1 MMNRILKLATI
12 CAAGIFVN
20 GCGDTS
26 PVAKADMSKVLRVAF
41 AVAESGFDPQAQSD
55 VYSGYVMRAIF
66 EPLYEIEHL
75 VRPFKLRTN
84 TAEAMPEIS
93 DGGKTYTIKIQKG
106 IFFKDD
112 PAFEGKKRE
121 LVAEDYVFGIKRVWD
136 PKILSPRSNDY
147 LEFGFIGA
155 DEFNESAKKNGWD
168 PDLPIEGLK
177 AIDRYTL
184 QLKLKKPDPLLL
196 QWLAFYTSTPIARE
210 VWTKYKDTANK
221 INNNPVG
228 TGPYYLKE
236 WVRSSKTVLE
246 VNPVY
251 RGMKFPE
258 TSDDPADKDLI
269 AQMKG
274 KTLPAIGKIE
284 ISIIEESNPRLLAFR
299 GKNIDIVDVPTDLVD
314 SAMPGLKLA
323 DDLKSSNVNW
333 QRAVLPALSYMYF
346 NIEDP
351 TTGGYTKD
359 KIALRRAI
367 IMSFDSDEYVRLVWR
382 GHAMPAAQ
390 MIPPTMIGHDARVK
404 NASKFDPAAAKA
416 LLDKFGYI
424 DIDGD
429 GWRDLPDGKPLVMN
443 FFSTPAARDREID
456 EFWKKSLDAINVK
469 SNYNKQKW
477 PDLLKQAKAKQLQS
491 WTVGWNSALPDG
503 LTFPSLLYSPKI
515 GQANYSN
522 FKNEEFDKL
531 YEQARYMEHGPER
544 VQLMRKLDEI
554 ANSFS
559 VWENGIYRYEN
570 TLVHPW
576 VMGFKKHPFVN
587 SPWWMYD
594 IDTSKLPQ
602 KS

>member
-20 GCGDTS
+20 GCGDPNPT
-26 PVAKADMSKVLRVAF
+26 AKADLNKVLRVAF
-41 AVAESGFDPQAQSD
+41 QVAESGFDPQAQSD

-66 EPLYEIEHL
+66 EPLYEVEHL
-75 VRPFKLRTN
+75 ARPVKLRTN
-84 TAEAMPEIS
+84 TAEAMPEIT
-93 DGGKTYTIKIQKG
+93 DGGKTWTIKLRKG
-106 IFFKDD
+106 IYFKDD

-121 LVAEDYVFGIKRVWD
+121 LVAADYVFGIKRVWD
-136 PKILSPRSNDY
+136 PKILSPRTNDY
-147 LEFGFIGA
+147 LEFGFVGA
-155 DEFNESAKKNGWD
+155 DEFYESAKKNGWN
-168 PDLPIEGLK
+168 PELPIEGLK

-184 QLKLKKPDPLLL
+184 QFQLKKPDPILMS
-196 QWLAFYTSTPIARE
+196 WLATYTSTPVARE
-210 VWTKYKDTANK
+210 VWLKYKDSSNK
-221 INNNPVG
+221 INSNPVG
-228 TGPYYLKE
+228 TGPYFLKE

-258 TSDDPADKDLI
+258 SSADPTDQPLI

-274 KTLPAIGKIE
+274 KTLPAIGRIE

-299 GKNIDIVDVPTDLVD
+299 GKNIDIVDVPSDLVD
-314 SAMPGLKLA
+314 SATPGMKLDPA
-323 DDLKSSNVNW
+323 LAAANVNW
-333 QRAVLPALSYMYF
+333 QRVLLPALFYMYF
-346 NIEDP
+346 NMEDSVI
-351 TTGGYTKD
+351 GGYSKD

-382 GHAMPAAQ
+382 GHALPAAQ
-390 MIPPTMIGHDARVK
+390 IIPPPMIGHDDRVK
-404 NASKFDPAAAKA
+404 NLSKYDPKTANA
-416 LLDKFGYI
+416 LLDKFGYV
-424 DIDGD
+424 DKDGD
-429 GWRDLPDGKPLVMN
+429 GWRDMPDGKPLEVMFN
-443 FFSTPAARDREID
+443 STPAARDREID
-456 EFWKKSLDAINVK
+456 EFWKKSLDALKVK

-477 PDLLKQAKAKQLQS
+477 PDLLKQAKAKQLQT
-491 WTVGWNSALPDG
+491 WTVGWFAALPDG

-522 FKNEEFDKL
+522 FKNEEFDKTF
-531 YEQARYMEHGPER
+531 EQARYMEHGPER

-554 ANSFS
+554 AASFS
-559 VWENGIYRYEN
+559 VWENGVYRFEN

-576 VMGFKKHPFVN
+576 VMGYKKHPFVN

-594 IDTSKLPQ
+594 IDTTKLP

>member
-20 GCGDTS
+20 GCGDPNPT
-26 PVAKADMSKVLRVAF
+26 AKADLNKVLRVAF
-41 AVAESGFDPQAQSD
+41 QVAESGFDPQAQSD
-55 VYSGYVMRAIF
+55 VYSGYVMRSIF

-75 VRPFKLRTN
+75 ARPVKLRTN

-93 DGGKTYTIKIQKG
+93 DGGKTWIIKLRKG
-106 IFFKDD
+106 IYFKDD

-121 LVAEDYVFGIKRVWD
+121 LTAEDYVFGIKRVWD
-136 PKILSPRSNDY
+136 PKILSPRTNDY
-147 LEFGFIGA
+147 LEFGFVGA
-155 DEFNESAKKNGWD
+155 DEFHESAKKNGWN

-184 QLKLKKPDPLLL
+184 QFKLKRPDPILMS
-196 QWLAFYTSTPIARE
+196 WLAFYTSTPIAKE
-210 VWTKYKDTANK
+210 VWLKYKDTSNK

-246 VNPVY
+246 VNPLY
-251 RGMKFPE
+251 RGIKFPE
-258 TSDDPADKDLI
+258 SSEDPADQPLI

-274 KTLPAIGKIE
+274 KSLPAIGRIE

-299 GKNIDIVDVPTDLVD
+299 GKNIDIVDVPSDLVD
-314 SAMPGLKLA
+314 SATPGMKLDPA
-323 DDLKSSNVNW
+323 LAAANVNW
-333 QRAVLPALSYMYF
+333 QRVLLPALSYMYF

-351 TTGGYTKD
+351 VVGGYSKE
-359 KIALRRAI
+359 KVALRRAI

-382 GHAMPAAQ
+382 GHALPAAQ
-390 MIPPTMIGHDARVK
+390 IIPPPMIGHDDRVK
-404 NASKFDPAAAKA
+404 NLSKYDPKTANV
-416 LLDKFGYI
+416 LLDRFGYV
-424 DIDGD
+424 DKDGD
-429 GWRDLPDGKPLVMN
+429 GWRDMPDGKPLEVMFN
-443 FFSTPAARDREID
+443 STPAARDREID
-456 EFWKKSLDAINVK
+456 EFWKKSLDSIKVK

-477 PDLLKQAKAKQLQS
+477 PDLLKQAKAKQLQT

-522 FKNEEFDKL
+522 FKNEEFDKTF
-531 YEQARYMEHGPER
+531 EQARYMEHGPER

-554 ANSFS
+554 ATSFS
-559 VWENGIYRYEN
+559 VWENGVYRFEN

-576 VMGFKKHPFVN
+576 VMGYKKHPFVN

-594 IDTSKLPQ
+594 IDTTKLP